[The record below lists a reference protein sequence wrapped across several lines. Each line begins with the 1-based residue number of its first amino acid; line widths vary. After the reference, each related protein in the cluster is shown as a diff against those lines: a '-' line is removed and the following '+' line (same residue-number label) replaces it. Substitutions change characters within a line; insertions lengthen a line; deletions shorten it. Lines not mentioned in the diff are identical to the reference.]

1 MEEEGVFAVFDM
13 LKHDLHGYK
22 MIVGRFREL
31 IHQAQQCGDFG
42 TELLLK
48 EQLQILE
55 IDAHGLH
62 HILADNT
69 SAFEHK

>member
-1 MEEEGVFAVFDM
+1 
-13 LKHDLHGYK
+13 